1 MNNMIIDL
9 PPTRKNYRFPGIIG
23 AKGRRFVIDWPKAKE
38 KANSRFFYFILTIFA
53 SLYITAC
60 SSVPSKTIPMPPIST
75 SLPGPRMDAFHTVGP
90 GETLWRIG
98 KMYDVSVDELIQTNH
113 LSNPQDLKM
122 GQELKVPNAAQIKP
136 VVTLY
141 PSDKWE
147 YIIIHH
153 SGTEEG
159 SALQFHHWHLNKG
172 WDKGVGY
179 HFVIDTNQSSKQD
192 GQIESTPRW
201 IKQEDGAHCKADE
214 MNPRA
219 IGICLVGNFD
229 EEKVSQKQMA
239 ALVFLVNKLRRHY
252 KIPMDHVLGHGKV
265 PGASTHCPGIHFPW
279 GEFTNRLRNAH
290 SE

>member
-1 MNNMIIDL
+1 MIIDL
-9 PPTRKNYRFPGIIG
+9 RL
-23 AKGRRFVIDWPKAKE
+23 IDLFRCHIKLPKPAQNEHWKSDAGPVRM
-38 KANSRFFYFILTIFA
+38 KANKHLLYCILTIFS

-60 SSVPSKTIPMPPIST
+60 SSVPKTVVMPP
-75 SLPGPRMDAFHTVGP
+75 LPNALPAPRMDTFHTVGP

-113 LSNPQDLKM
+113 LSNPQDLRM
-122 GQELKVPNAAQIKP
+122 GQELKVPHAAQIKP

-141 PSDKWE
+141 PSDKWK

-159 SALQFHHWHLNKG
+159 SALQFHRWHLNKG

-229 EEKVSQKQMA
+229 EERVSQKQME
-239 ALVFLVNKLRRHY
+239 ALIFLVNKLRRHY

-279 GEFTNRLRNAH
+279 GEFMNRLRSAP
-290 SE
+290 SD